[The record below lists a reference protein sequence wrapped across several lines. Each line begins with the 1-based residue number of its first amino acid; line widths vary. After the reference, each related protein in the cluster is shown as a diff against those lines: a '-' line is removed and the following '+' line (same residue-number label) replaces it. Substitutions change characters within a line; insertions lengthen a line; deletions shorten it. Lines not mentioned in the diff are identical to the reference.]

1 MTQLIPR
8 KPRNVQLIGLY
19 SLLLIVILCSYAGIR
34 TQPAV
39 SSEKVS
45 CGAENNNT
53 KALGHVSQ
61 MLLSLK
67 SFILLDS
74 EDLNNK

>member
-1 MTQLIPR
+1 M
-8 KPRNVQLIGLY
+8 
-19 SLLLIVILCSYAGIR
+19 VILCSYAGIR
-34 TQPAV
+34 TQPAG
-39 SSEKVS
+39 SSEKVY
-45 CGAENNNT
+45 CRAENNNS

-67 SFILLDS
+67 SFVLLDS